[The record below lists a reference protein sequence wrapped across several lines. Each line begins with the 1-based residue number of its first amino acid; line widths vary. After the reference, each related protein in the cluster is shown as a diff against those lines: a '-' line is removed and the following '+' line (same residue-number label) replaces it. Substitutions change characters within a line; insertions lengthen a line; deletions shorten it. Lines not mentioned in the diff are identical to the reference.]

1 MTCLKIRK
9 QITYIILGAFALLL
23 SEQLARAYSI
33 SWVYDDLVAHPQ
45 YRIVL
50 SQKQIP
56 NSSLENFVFDEVQSE
71 NSIVPSV
78 SKDTSDE
85 GAESKLTSILMR
97 SASGQPYLCQIPFV
111 DNVTAVEEDK
121 LEENRND
128 VDLMK
133 KGLALL
139 EPMKQTCLIYQHG
152 WWTYEYCHLSR
163 LRQYHIQPGLDER
176 KPLFILGEYASRLA
190 TLPPSNK
197 DSDDQKNS
205 LGTDLQTGRGK
216 KYLVQRWGGGSI
228 CDLTGKPRQVEIQF
242 HCNLQSGDSIAVVK
256 EMYTCHYLLI
266 VHTPRL
272 CNDPAFLS
280 KSSFKVNPIECRRV
294 VSDEKYERNLAAK
307 EPKSLE
313 SSPQE
318 MDSSTKKENEADKVE
333 NDVKA
338 EKLAAIANKLA
349 SQLKK
354 KPTGL
359 EDSDSTAEGE
369 KDSTSGIKIYF
380 MHEGG
385 RFEEIDSSGLKNDDG
400 NEIKDS
406 EIFEI
411 ILETANSMSKNK
423 DNALNEGHGSQSYQ
437 AHLNQLYEEDDSET
451 NESDRMYNVEKYSTK
466 TDFKNDSKIKDAKKS
481 SDNNIIKLGFPSLST
496 TIGQIPIEEAIPIA
510 CEVIKEFLN
519 SHKNDLDFQL
529 ILIDQ
534 DDQILNVF
542 ESEWEKFKDGEES
555 RFQMKLGKFTE
566 VIIEFEIG
574 YIVNESTWRLK
585 PDTTPLSKS
594 LYEVIGSKLFEEIK
608 RLYPKPGI
616 MDEAYPVPIPS
627 DNEFWK
633 KGVKQIIYIISP
645 NMNPSRPDPVSLE
658 VAKNALKE
666 SYQTMLN
673 AFWALKNGQQ
683 YIPKEQQSKD
693 KSAFDVMMNSA
704 RNFSSTP
711 KIKTK
716 SSSST
721 HKWLNVLLPYC
732 EQPEIFS
739 NKIVYYYDDDIVIIW
754 DKYPKAKIH
763 LLVMPRQKIDSIEDL
778 RKQDLNLIE
787 VLKRKGQQIIDH
799 FKENDP
805 NLVFRMGFHAIPS
818 LRQLH
823 MHVISQDFI
832 SSTLSTKKHWNS
844 FTTSFFKDI
853 EEIEM
858 LLKEKGQ
865 IKFDKDYYGSLLKS
879 PLNCHLCDAK
889 EIKSIPTLKKH
900 LEEHLNSD
908 R

>member
-9 QITYIILGAFALLL
+9 QITYIILGTFAFLL
-23 SEQLARAYSI
+23 SEQLVRAYSI

-111 DNVTAVEEDK
+111 DNQTAVEEDK
-121 LEENRND
+121 LEENRDD

-139 EPMKQTCLIYQHG
+139 EPMKQTCLIYLFIY
-152 WWTYEYCHLSR
+152 TFIYSR
-163 LRQYHIQPGLDER
+163 IRQYHIQPGLDER

-197 DSDDQKNS
+197 DNDDQKNS

-216 KYLVQRWGGGSI
+216 KYLVQRWGGGSL

-280 KSSFKVNPIECRRV
+280 KSSYK
-294 VSDEKYERNLAAK
+294 EKYERNMAAK

-354 KPTGL
+354 KQTGF
-359 EDSDSTAEGE
+359 EDPDSTAEGE

-437 AHLNQLYEEDDSET
+437 AHLNQLYEDDDYET
-451 NESDRMYNVEKYSTK
+451 NESD
-466 TDFKNDSKIKDAKKS
+466 
-481 SDNNIIKLGFPSLST
+481 NNKP
-496 TIGQIPIEEAIPIA
+496 
-510 CEVIKEFLN
+510 V
-519 SHKNDLDFQL
+519 
-529 ILIDQ
+529 
-534 DDQILNVF
+534 
-542 ESEWEKFKDGEES
+542 
-555 RFQMKLGKFTE
+555 TE
-566 VIIEFEIG
+566 
-574 YIVNESTWRLK
+574 
-585 PDTTPLSKS
+585 
-594 LYEVIGSKLFEEIK
+594 
-608 RLYPKPGI
+608 
-616 MDEAYPVPIPS
+616 
-627 DNEFWK
+627 
-633 KGVKQIIYIISP
+633 
-645 NMNPSRPDPVSLE
+645 
-658 VAKNALKE
+658 
-666 SYQTMLN
+666 
-673 AFWALKNGQQ
+673 
-683 YIPKEQQSKD
+683 
-693 KSAFDVMMNSA
+693 
-704 RNFSSTP
+704 
-711 KIKTK
+711 
-716 SSSST
+716 
-721 HKWLNVLLPYC
+721 
-732 EQPEIFS
+732 
-739 NKIVYYYDDDIVIIW
+739 
-754 DKYPKAKIH
+754 
-763 LLVMPRQKIDSIEDL
+763 
-778 RKQDLNLIE
+778 
-787 VLKRKGQQIIDH
+787 
-799 FKENDP
+799 
-805 NLVFRMGFHAIPS
+805 
-818 LRQLH
+818 
-823 MHVISQDFI
+823 
-832 SSTLSTKKHWNS
+832 
-844 FTTSFFKDI
+844 
-853 EEIEM
+853 
-858 LLKEKGQ
+858 
-865 IKFDKDYYGSLLKS
+865 
-879 PLNCHLCDAK
+879 
-889 EIKSIPTLKKH
+889 
-900 LEEHLNSD
+900 
-908 R
+908 